1 MATCAEAMARSAGAF
16 TAAGLA
22 PVLPPAHVKREVVV
36 RSSLGPIGRLG
47 FPIPTRANA
56 STLRLFGPGLCAF
69 ADWQVGPALRCEG
82 SGSHRVAACRAS
94 MDRGSP
100 CVEGWHILPV

>member
-1 MATCAEAMARSAGAF
+1 MRALQTTDDIARGMATCAEAMARAAGAF

-22 PVLPPAHVKREVVV
+22 PVLPPTHVKREMVV

-56 STLRLFGPGLCAF
+56 STLRLFGPGLSAF
-69 ADWQVGPALRCEG
+69 ADWQVGPVL
-82 SGSHRVAACRAS
+82 V
-94 MDRGSP
+94 
-100 CVEGWHILPV
+100 

>member
-1 MATCAEAMARSAGAF
+1 MLCALQTADDIARGMATCAEAMARSAGAF

-36 RSSLGPIGRLG
+36 CSSLGPIGRLG

-56 STLRLFGPGLCAF
+56 STLRLFGPGLSAF
-69 ADWQVGPALRCEG
+69 ADWQVGPVSAL
-82 SGSHRVAACRAS
+82 
-94 MDRGSP
+94 
-100 CVEGWHILPV
+100 